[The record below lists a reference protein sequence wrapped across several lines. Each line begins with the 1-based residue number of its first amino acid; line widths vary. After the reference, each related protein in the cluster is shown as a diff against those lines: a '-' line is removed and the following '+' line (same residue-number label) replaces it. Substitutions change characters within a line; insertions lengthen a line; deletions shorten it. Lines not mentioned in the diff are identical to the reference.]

1 MTGRFYIHNTL
12 TRRKELFTKEPG
24 ETVTLYTCGPT
35 VYDYTHIGH
44 LRPALVTD
52 ILCRWL
58 RHLGYPVHA
67 IMNFTDIDDRI
78 IQKAQA
84 EDLPFEAISQR
95 YMEDFIE
102 NMGRLGMD
110 QVSQYIQATHHIPAI
125 TRLVEGL
132 LQQGYAYPLEGDV
145 YFDVTRFERYGSL
158 SGRTLEELQAG
169 ARVQVDERKRHPA
182 DFALWKGAKEGEPYW
197 EAPFGPGRPGWH
209 IECSAMV
216 IEHFGPQVD
225 FHLGGDDL
233 IFPHHENEIAQSEC
247 FTGHHPFARYWV
259 HNAMVQVEGE
269 KMSKSLKNFV
279 TLRSLLSRHR
289 PQTLRFFLLATHYRK
304 PLQYSEE
311 GLEEA
316 GRAFARLQNAYQ
328 RLEEALAYGEEG
340 GPSLEEALTQAR
352 EDFTA
357 ALNDDLNTPA
367 ALAALFD
374 LARAIQK
381 GLREHPRPRGS
392 AAALEGFREL
402 LGLLGLRV
410 AEEQTA
416 SPQQREKAE
425 ELVEILLTL
434 RQEAREAG
442 QWLLA
447 DRIRDELSRVGV
459 AVEDTPQGPRW
470 KWRHG

>member
-1 MTGRFYIHNTL
+1 MTGQFYIHNTL

-24 ETVTLYTCGPT
+24 QTVTMYTCGPT

-58 RHLGYPVHA
+58 RHLGYPVHS

-78 IQKAQA
+78 IQKAQD
-84 EDLPFEAISQR
+84 EGVSFEVIARR
-95 YMEDFIE
+95 YMEDFLE
-102 NMGRLGMD
+102 NMERLGMD
-110 QVSQYIQATHHIPAI
+110 QVTEYIQATHHIPAI
-125 TRLVEGL
+125 TRMVEGL
-132 LQQGYAYPLEGDV
+132 LEKGYAYRLNGDV
-145 YFDVTRFERYGSL
+145 YFDVTRFERYGAL
-158 SGRTLEELQAG
+158 SGRSLEELQAG

-197 EAPFGPGRPGWH
+197 DTAVGPGRPGWH

-216 IEHFGPQVD
+216 IEHFGSTVD

-247 FTGHHPFARYWV
+247 YTGHHPFARYWV

-289 PQTLRFFLLATHYRK
+289 PETLRFFLLSTHYRK

-316 GRAFARLQNAYQ
+316 ARAFARLQNAYD
-328 RLEEALAYGEEG
+328 RLKEALEHGEEG
-340 GPSLEEALTQAR
+340 GPSLEEPLSRAR
-352 EDFTA
+352 AAFTA

-374 LARAIQK
+374 LARAIQRA
-381 GLREHPRPRGS
+381 LREHPRPRGS
-392 AAALEGFREL
+392 AQALEGFREL
-402 LGLLGLRV
+402 LALLGLRV
-410 AEEQTA
+410 ERPEERGKD
-416 SPQQREKAE
+416 REGMADR
-425 ELVEILLTL
+425 LVEILLTL
-434 RQEAREAG
+434 RLEARQAG

-447 DRIRDELSRVGV
+447 DRIRDELSEVGV
-459 AVEDTPQGPRW
+459 VVEDTPGGYRW
-470 KWRHG
+470 KWRHE